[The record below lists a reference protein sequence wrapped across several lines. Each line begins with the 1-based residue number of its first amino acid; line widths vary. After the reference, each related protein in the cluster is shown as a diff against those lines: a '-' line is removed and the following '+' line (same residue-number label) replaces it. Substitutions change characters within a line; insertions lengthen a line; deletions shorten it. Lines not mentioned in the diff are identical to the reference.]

1 MKNKIIILII
11 VVILI
16 IGLIICINISTDK
29 NKSNFKNAIT
39 YRNEDNEY
47 VIYNSSTNEVIT
59 KVTNEID
66 VKIYEDNP
74 DYHPNP

>member
-29 NKSNFKNAIT
+29 NKSNFENAIT
-39 YRNEDNEY
+39 YCNEDNEY

-59 KVTNEID
+59 KVANEID
-66 VKIYEDNP
+66 VKISEDNP
-74 DYHPNP
+74 DYNPNP

>member
-29 NKSNFKNAIT
+29 NKSNFENATT
-39 YRNEDNEY
+39 YCNEDNEY

-59 KVTNEID
+59 KAKYLLYAGIALMF
-66 VKIYEDNP
+66 IP
-74 DYHPNP
+74 W